1 MYFINLQ
8 LEKKYVSQGLKRQ
21 LDVNDTYVYIIAN
34 AYKHFIF
41 SGTGIRT
48 LIEIYVYN
56 EYCKDLMD
64 TEYIYEQCKILG
76 IQDYENKAREMAY
89 KLFDVL
95 TKDFSNLSKEEFE
108 YVEYYFSSGT
118 YGTAQQRIQNEIRKL
133 KLEGSKHAKAKYVFR
148 RLFPKTA
155 WFKNHS
161 KFLESYP
168 IFIPF
173 YAIFRIVTKVF
184 LSWSSWMNE
193 IKNILFMD

>member
-8 LEKKYVSQGLKRQ
+8 LEKKYVPQGLKRQ

-64 TEYIYEQCKILG
+64 TEYIYKQCKILG

-89 KLFDVL
+89 KLFDVP
-95 TKDFSNLSKEEFE
+95 TKDFFKSIE
-108 YVEYYFSSGT
+108 
-118 YGTAQQRIQNEIRKL
+118 
-133 KLEGSKHAKAKYVFR
+133 R
-148 RLFPKTA
+148 R
-155 WFKNHS
+155 
-161 KFLESYP
+161 
-168 IFIPF
+168 
-173 YAIFRIVTKVF
+173 V
-184 LSWSSWMNE
+184 
-193 IKNILFMD
+193 